1 MPYFYILNSN
11 IFSIAFFFACMLYFK
26 YNFFLLSFILNKKIK
41 RDIIKILELVQNIK
55 RKVENDIE
63 V

>member
-1 MPYFYILNSN
+1 
-11 IFSIAFFFACMLYFK
+11 MLYFK